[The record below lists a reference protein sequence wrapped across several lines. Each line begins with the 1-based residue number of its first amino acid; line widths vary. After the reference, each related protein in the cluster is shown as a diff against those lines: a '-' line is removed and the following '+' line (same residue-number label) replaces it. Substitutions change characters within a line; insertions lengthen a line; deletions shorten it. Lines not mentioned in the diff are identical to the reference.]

1 MLPQVIE
8 HFWENMDLTAPP
20 WSVNGEW
27 CVAEKPGDTLGS
39 RALKGAQS
47 GLHRVLQ

>member
-1 MLPQVIE
+1 MLPQVME

-27 CVAEKPGDTLGS
+27 SVAEKPGGH
-39 RALKGAQS
+39 S
-47 GLHRVLQ
+47 GF